1 MKKSLLLIAP
11 FILSACAGSQASVE
25 NPATA
30 SGNEMCD
37 GEALKQF
44 VGQTVSP
51 ELGMAALSASGAR
64 TLRWAPPRSAVTMDY
79 RPDRITIGYDDDQK
93 ITTISCG

>member
-1 MKKSLLLIAP
+1 MKKSMLLIAP
-11 FILSACAGSQASVE
+11 LLLSACAGSQASVE
-25 NPATA
+25 NPSAAT
-30 SGNEMCD
+30 GNEMCD

-51 ELGMAALSASGAR
+51 ELGTVALKASGAR

-79 RPDRITIGYDDDQK
+79 RGDRITIAYDDDQK
-93 ITTISCG
+93 VTIISCG